1 MNELTELARRLVSID
16 SGNPDLVPGGA
27 GEQEIAEFVADWLRG
42 ARLEV
47 ETVQSAC
54 GRPSVVGVARGTG
67 GGRSLM
73 LNAHMDTVRVAEVE
87 RPFEARVEGGRLYGR
102 RAYDMKG
109 ALAACMMAASEAGRL
124 GLRGDV
130 IVAAV
135 ADEEAASVG
144 TRSVLERLKAD
155 AAVVPEFTG
164 LEVCIAHKGFVWL
177 EVEKKGK
184 VAHGSRHEEGVDAIA
199 KMGKVL
205 VELENL
211 DVALRSSPSHELL
224 GSGSLHASTVT
235 GGQELS
241 SYPERCLLEM
251 EWRTVPGES
260 AHGATEGEVREIL
273 ERLAAEDHDFAAE
286 VRTTLVG
293 DPFEVASEEPIVGLV
308 RQRAAQASGREPGY
322 TGSAGWMDAALLA
335 AAGIPTVVY
344 GPGGS
349 GAHAA
354 AEWVELD
361 DLEVL
366 RRVLLSTAQEFCA

>member
-1 MNELTELARRLVSID
+1 
-16 SGNPDLVPGGA
+16 
-27 GEQEIAEFVADWLRG
+27 
-42 ARLEV
+42 
-47 ETVQSAC
+47 
-54 GRPSVVGVARGTG
+54 
-67 GGRSLM
+67 M
-73 LNAHMDTVRVAEVE
+73 LNAHMDTVGVAGVE

-102 RAYDMKG
+102 GAYDMKG
-109 ALAACMMAASEAGRL
+109 ALAACMVAASQAGGL

-144 TRSVLERLKAD
+144 TTSVLERLTAD

-164 LEVCIAHKGFVWL
+164 LEVCVAHKGFVWL
-177 EVEKKGK
+177 EVETKGK
-184 VAHGSRHEEGVDAIA
+184 AAHGSRPEEGVDAIA

-205 VELENL
+205 VELEDLN
-211 DVALRSSPSHELL
+211 VALRSSPSHGLL
-224 GSGSLHASTVT
+224 GSGSAHASTIT

-251 EWRTVPGES
+251 ERRTVPGES
-260 AHGATEGEVREIL
+260 AQGVEGEVREIL
-273 ERLAAEDHDFAAE
+273 ERLAAEDADFAGE
-286 VRTTLVG
+286 VRTTFVR
-293 DPFEVASEEPIVGLV
+293 DPYEVAREEPIVGLV
-308 RQRAAQASGREPGY
+308 REKAEAASGRKPGY
-322 TGSAGWMDAALLA
+322 IGSAGWMDAALLA

-354 AEWVELD
+354 VEWVELD

-366 RRVLLSTAQEFCA
+366 RRVLLSTAEEFCA

>member
-16 SGNPDLVPGGA
+16 SVNPDLVPDGA
-27 GEQEIAEFVADWLRG
+27 GEREIAAFVADWMREAG
-42 ARLEV
+42 LEV
-47 ETVQSAC
+47 ETVESAP

-73 LNAHMDTVRVAEVE
+73 LNAHLDTVGVAGVE
-87 RPFEARVEGGRLYGR
+87 RPFEARVEGNRLYGR
-102 RAYDMKG
+102 GAYDMKG
-109 ALAACMMAASEAGRL
+109 ALAACMMVASEAGRL

-144 TRSVLERLKAD
+144 TISVLERFEAD
-155 AAVVPEFTG
+155 AAVVPEFTD
-164 LEVCIAHKGFVWL
+164 LEVCVAHKGFVWL
-177 EVEKKGK
+177 EVETRGK
-184 VAHGSRHEEGVDAIA
+184 AAHGSRPEEGVDAIA

-211 DVALRSSPSHELL
+211 DAALRASPSHGLL
-224 GSGSLHASTVT
+224 GSGSLHASIVT

-241 SYPERCLLEM
+241 SYPERCSLGM
-251 EWRTVPGES
+251 ERRTVPGED
-260 AHGATEGEVREIL
+260 ARGAEEEVREIL
-273 ERLAAEDHDFAAE
+273 ERLAAEDPDFAAE
-286 VRTTLVG
+286 VRITFVR
-293 DPFEVASEEPIVGLV
+293 DPFEVATEEAIVGLV
-308 RQRAAQASGREPGY
+308 RERAAQASGREPGY

-354 AEWVELD
+354 VEWVELD

-366 RRVLLSTAQEFCA
+366 RRVLLSTAEEFCA

>member
-1 MNELTELARRLVSID
+1 MNELTELVRRLVSID
-16 SGNPDLVPGGA
+16 SVNPDLVPGGA
-27 GEQEIAEFVADWLRG
+27 GEKEIAAFVADWMRG
-42 ARLEV
+42 AGLEV
-47 ETVQSAC
+47 ETVESTC
-54 GRPSVVGVARGTG
+54 GRPSVVGIARGTG

-73 LNAHMDTVRVAEVE
+73 LNAHLDTVGVVGVE

-102 RAYDMKG
+102 GAYDMKG

-144 TRSVLERLKAD
+144 TISVLEGFEAD
-155 AAVVPEFTG
+155 AAVVPEFTD
-164 LEVCIAHKGFVWL
+164 LEVCVAHKGFVWL
-177 EVEKKGK
+177 EVETRGK
-184 VAHGSRHEEGVDAIA
+184 AAHGSRPEEGVDAVA

-205 VELENL
+205 VGLEDL
-211 DVALRSSPSHELL
+211 DVALRSSPSHGLL
-224 GSGSLHASTVT
+224 GSGSAHASTIT

-241 SYPERCLLEM
+241 SYPERCLLKM
-251 EWRTVPGES
+251 ERRTVPGES
-260 AHGATEGEVREIL
+260 AQGVEREVQEIL
-273 ERLAAEDHDFAAE
+273 ERLAAEDPDFAAE
-286 VRTTLVG
+286 VRTTLVR
-293 DPFEVASEEPIVGLV
+293 DPYEVAREEPIVGLV
-308 RQRAAQASGREPGY
+308 RERAAQASGREPGY

-354 AEWVELD
+354 VEWVELD

-366 RRVLLSTAQEFCA
+366 RRVLLCTAQEFCA

>member
-16 SGNPDLVPGGA
+16 SVNPDLVPGGA
-27 GEQEIAEFVADWLRG
+27 GEGEVAQFVAGWMRG
-42 ARLEV
+42 AELEV
-47 ETVQSAC
+47 ETVESAP
-54 GRPSVVGVARGTG
+54 GRPSVVGIARGTG
-67 GGRSLM
+67 DGRSLM
-73 LNAHMDTVRVAEVE
+73 LNAHLDTVGVAGVE

-102 RAYDMKG
+102 GAYDMKG

-144 TRSVLERLKAD
+144 TTSVLERLRAD

-164 LEVCIAHKGFVWL
+164 LEVCVAHKGFVWL
-177 EVEKKGK
+177 EVETRGK
-184 VAHGSRHEEGVDAIA
+184 AAHGSRPEEGVDAIA

-211 DVALRSSPSHELL
+211 DLALRSSPSHGLL
-224 GSGSLHASTVT
+224 GSGSLHASIVT

-241 SYPERCLLEM
+241 SYPERCSLGM
-251 EWRTVPGES
+251 ERRTVPGED
-260 AHGATEGEVREIL
+260 ARGADGEVREIL
-273 ERLAAEDHDFAAE
+273 ERLAAEDPDFAAQ
-286 VRTTLVG
+286 VRTTFVR
-293 DPFEVASEEPIVGLV
+293 DPFEVATDEAIVSLVSEK
-308 RQRAAQASGREPGY
+308 AAQASGREPGY
-322 TGSAGWMDAALLA
+322 TGSAGWMDASLLA

-354 AEWVELD
+354 VEWVELD

-366 RRVLLSTAQEFCA
+366 RRVLLSTAEEFCA

>member
-1 MNELTELARRLVSID
+1 MNELTELARRLVAID
-16 SGNPDLVPGGA
+16 SVNPDLVPGGA
-27 GEQEIAEFVADWLRG
+27 GEREIARFVADWLRG
-42 ARLEV
+42 AGLEV
-47 ETVQSAC
+47 ETVESARGC
-54 GRPSVVGVARGTG
+54 PSVVGVARGTG
-67 GGRSLM
+67 GGRSLI
-73 LNAHMDTVRVAEVE
+73 LNAHTDTVGVAGVE
-87 RPFEARVEGGRLYGR
+87 RPFDARVEGVRLYGR
-102 RAYDMKG
+102 GAYDMKG
-109 ALAACMMAASEAGRL
+109 ALTACMVAASEAGHL

-135 ADEEAASVG
+135 ADEEAGSVG
-144 TRSVLERLKAD
+144 TTSVLERLKAD

-164 LEVCIAHKGFVWL
+164 LEVCVAHKGFVWL
-177 EVEKKGK
+177 EVETEGK
-184 VAHGSRHEEGVDAIA
+184 AAHGSQPEEGVDAIA

-224 GSGSLHASTVT
+224 GGGSLHASTVT

-251 EWRTVPGES
+251 ERRTVPGES
-260 AHGATEGEVREIL
+260 AQGAEGEVREIL
-273 ERLAAEDHDFAAE
+273 ERLAAEDPDFAAE
-286 VRTTLVG
+286 IRTTFVR

-308 RQRAAQASGREPGY
+308 REKAEAASGREPGC

-349 GAHAA
+349 GAHGAV
-354 AEWVELD
+354 EWVELD

-366 RRVLLSTAQEFCA
+366 RRVLLSTAEEFCA

>member
-1 MNELTELARRLVSID
+1 
-16 SGNPDLVPGGA
+16 
-27 GEQEIAEFVADWLRG
+27 
-42 ARLEV
+42 
-47 ETVQSAC
+47 
-54 GRPSVVGVARGTG
+54 
-67 GGRSLM
+67 
-73 LNAHMDTVRVAEVE
+73 
-87 RPFEARVEGGRLYGR
+87 
-102 RAYDMKG
+102 
-109 ALAACMMAASEAGRL
+109 
-124 GLRGDV
+124 V

-144 TRSVLERLKAD
+144 TTSVLERLKAD

-164 LEVCIAHKGFVWL
+164 LEVCVAHKGFVWL
-177 EVEKKGK
+177 EIETKGK
-184 VAHGSRHEEGVDAIA
+184 AAHGSRHEEGVDAIA
-199 KMGKVL
+199 KMGKIL

-211 DVALRSSPSHELL
+211 DVTLRSSPSHGLL

-251 EWRTVPGES
+251 ERRTVPGE
-260 AHGATEGEVREIL
+260 GAQGAEGEVREIL
-273 ERLAAEDHDFAAE
+273 ERLAAEDPDFSAE
-286 VRTTLVG
+286 VRTTFVR
-293 DPFEVASEEPIVGLV
+293 DPFEVATEEPIVGLV
-308 RQRAAQASGREPGY
+308 RERAAQASGREPGY

-354 AEWVELD
+354 VEWVELD

-366 RRVLLSTAQEFCA
+366 RRVLLSTAEEFCA

>member
-16 SGNPDLVPGGA
+16 SVNPDLVPGGA
-27 GEQEIAEFVADWLRG
+27 GEREVAWFVADWMRG
-42 ARLEV
+42 AGLEM
-47 ETVQSAC
+47 ETVESAP

-73 LNAHMDTVRVAEVE
+73 LNAHLDTVGVAGVE
-87 RPFEARVEGGRLYGR
+87 QPFEARVEGGRLYGR
-102 RAYDMKG
+102 GAYDMKG
-109 ALAACMMAASEAGRL
+109 ALAACMVAASEVGRL
-124 GLRGDV
+124 ALRGDV

-144 TRSVLERLKAD
+144 TISVLERLTAD

-164 LEVCIAHKGFVWL
+164 LEVCVAHKGFVWL
-177 EVEKKGK
+177 EVETRGK
-184 VAHGSRHEEGVDAIA
+184 AAHGSRPEEGVDAIA

-205 VELENL
+205 VELEDL
-211 DVALRSSPSHELL
+211 DAALRSSPSHGLL
-224 GSGSLHASTVT
+224 GSGSAHASTVT

-241 SYPERCLLEM
+241 SYPERCLLKM
-251 EWRTVPGES
+251 ERRTVPGE
-260 AHGATEGEVREIL
+260 GAQGAEGEVRKIL
-273 ERLAAEDHDFAAE
+273 ERLAAEDPDFVAE
-286 VRTTLVG
+286 VRTTFVR
-293 DPFEVASEEPIVGLV
+293 DPFEVAREKPIVGLV
-308 RQRAAQASGREPGY
+308 RERAAQALEREPGY
-322 TGSAGWMDAALLA
+322 AGSAGWMDAALLA

-354 AEWVELD
+354 VEWVELD

-366 RRVLLSTAQEFCA
+366 RRVLLSTAEEFCA